1 MERYH
6 IRYFREIRISQELP
20 ETGFALSKEDVDFGV
35 QIMQE
40 NWWGLLT
47 CCKIQRV
54 PVSAYKYLCA
64 SVRGLMFV
72 CIVDEEIH

>member
-1 MERYH
+1 ML
-6 IRYFREIRISQELP
+6 IL
-20 ETGFALSKEDVDFGV
+20 GFKFCKKIGGV
-35 QIMQE
+35 C
-40 NWWGLLT
+40 LHAA
-47 CCKIQRV
+47 KYKVRV